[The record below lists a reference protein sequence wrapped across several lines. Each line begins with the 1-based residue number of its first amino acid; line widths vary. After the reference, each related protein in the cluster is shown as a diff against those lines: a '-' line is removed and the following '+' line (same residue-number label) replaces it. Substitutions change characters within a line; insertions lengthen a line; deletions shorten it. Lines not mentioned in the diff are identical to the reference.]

1 MSCEYRCLWVKK
13 RVPAPYETRV
23 IGSCESPAVGTE
35 NQNQVIFKGNVA
47 ISLAIGILYVTLDM
61 IAWFGKTIY

>member
-1 MSCEYRCLWVKK
+1 
-13 RVPAPYETRV
+13 
-23 IGSCESPAVGTE
+23 VGTE